1 MQIIDMTEAHE
12 ADFFCCLED
21 WSDEAKEAGPR
32 RSEWYRSMQERGL
45 RVKLATDDEGTV
57 GGMIQYAPIEST
69 HVEGEG
75 LYFVYCIWVHGY
87 KKGRGNYQKQG
98 MGKALLAA
106 AENDVR
112 ALEGKGLVVWGI
124 RLPFWMKASW
134 FRKQGYRPVDRD
146 GVAILMW
153 KPFTDNAEPPR
164 WIKQK
169 KKPVRAPGK
178 VTVTSFVNG
187 WCMAQNIVHERAKR
201 AVGEF
206 GDQVEHQVFDTF
218 SEEVFE
224 EWGIVDAL
232 YIDGKRINTGPPPS
246 YEKIRKKIARR
257 IKAVSSAR

>member
-1 MQIIDMTEAHE
+1 MQIIDMSEAHE

-32 RSEWYRSMQERGL
+32 RGEWYESMREKGL
-45 RVKLATDDEGTV
+45 RVKLAADDDGTV
-57 GGMIQYAPIEST
+57 GGMIQYAPIEMT

-87 KKGRGNYQKQG
+87 KKGRGNYQKRG

-106 AENDVR
+106 AEDDVR
-112 ALEGKGLVVWGI
+112 ALGGKGLVVWGI

-134 FRKQGYRPVDRD
+134 FRKRGYRPVDRD
-146 GVAILMW
+146 GIAILMW
-153 KPFTDNAEPPR
+153 KPFTGDAKPPR
-164 WIKQK
+164 WIKQR
-169 KKPVRAPGK
+169 KKPVATPGK

-187 WCMAQNIVHERAKR
+187 WCMAQNIAHERAKR
-201 AVGEF
+201 AAAEF
-206 GDQVEHQVFDTF
+206 GDLVEHQVFDTF
-218 SEEVFE
+218 GEEVFE

-232 YIDGKRINTGPPPS
+232 YIDGKRVNTGPPPS

-257 IKAVSSAR
+257 IRR

>member
-1 MQIIDMTEAHE
+1 MQIIDMAETHE

-21 WSDEAKEAGPR
+21 WSEEAKEAGSHR
-32 RSEWYRSMQERGL
+32 GDWYRSMREKGL
-45 RVKLATDDEGTV
+45 RVKLVADDEGTV

-75 LYFVYCIWVHGY
+75 LFFVYCIWVHGY
-87 KKGRGNYQKQG
+87 KKGRGDYQKQG
-98 MGKALLAA
+98 MGKALLTAD
-106 AENDVR
+106 EEDVR
-112 ALEGKGLVVWGI
+112 GAGGRGLVVWGI

-134 FRKQGYRPVDRD
+134 FKKQGYRPVDRD
-146 GVAILMW
+146 GVATLLW
-153 KPFTDNAEPPR
+153 KPFTDDAEPPR

-169 KKPVRAPGK
+169 KKPDITPGK

-201 AVGEF
+201 AAGEL
-206 GDQVEHQVFDTF
+206 GDQIAYRVIDTRD
-218 SEEVFE
+218 EDAFE

-246 YEKIRKKIARR
+246 YEKIVKKIAKR
-257 IKAVSSAR
+257 IKAVS